1 LNIDLTAFSA
11 ELLSAQEVIP
21 RARII
26 AQALTQVL
34 PGAAVNVYVSG
45 LHNGEEVW
53 IPRAC
58 SGEQS
63 VRAARLAINEGTLGQ
78 AAETREPVVFDTS
91 KIAREQYAHLDVRRT
106 MRSLA
111 YVPLESK
118 GTLAGLVEILSFDST
133 LTIENIELLEPFAA
147 ISAAALATARNY
159 EHERNESLSSITR
172 LAQLYDL
179 EKTFSSTL
187 EMDELLPIIGDKFRE
202 VMECRAI
209 NVWLLRGDESLEMMY
224 QSGSD
229 PTTPGV
235 GSVQQ
240 IEGGIPGRVSDSGE
254 AVLITDAVD
263 ERLGERSVT
272 VTEGGVHTLLV
283 APIIDKGALV
293 GVVEAVNKLDGK
305 AFDDDDLFALTSV
318 TETASTALH
327 NASMLLAERK
337 VEILETL
344 VTVSHEITSTL
355 NLERMLQT
363 IVTAPHAVIPYDRA
377 AIALQQR
384 GRFKLSAVTGV
395 NQVNAD
401 APDIAP
407 LNGILQW
414 AALAEEV
421 VNVRQHGDE
430 VESDREETRA
440 KFQKY
445 FADSGMRG
453 FYAVPL
459 NDDTGRVGILSV
471 ESSDPDFLTQVHIE
485 LLDVLASQA
494 TVALR
499 NAQMYKEVPFI
510 SVLEPVL
517 ERKRKF
523 MAMEKTRRTMI
534 SVAAIA
540 AVIFLVLL
548 PLPMRLDGDAV
559 VAPGHRAQVQP
570 EFEGVVEKVF
580 VHEGEAVKQ
589 GQVLAQMDAWDRR
602 TTVAAT
608 QAKYQAA
615 LLQMDH
621 SLASNDG
628 AEAGIQRVQADY
640 WKAEVSHAQEM
651 LDRAQ
656 LRSPI
661 DGVVATPHV
670 DTFAGRRMQF
680 GDTFAEVVDASSAV
694 VDVAIDAADVGLLRV
709 GQNAAVKLN
718 SYPTRTFHGTVT
730 VVSPK
735 GEVQNG
741 DRYFFARV
749 AVDNPDAAIRAG
761 MEGRAKVSA
770 GWRTSGYVLF
780 RRPALWMYAKIWNW
794 FGW

>member
-1 LNIDLTAFSA
+1 
-11 ELLSAQEVIP
+11 
-21 RARII
+21 
-26 AQALTQVL
+26 
-34 PGAAVNVYVSG
+34 
-45 LHNGEEVW
+45 
-53 IPRAC
+53 
-58 SGEQS
+58 
-63 VRAARLAINEGTLGQ
+63 
-78 AAETREPVVFDTS
+78 
-91 KIAREQYAHLDVRRT
+91 
-106 MRSLA
+106 
-111 YVPLESK
+111 
-118 GTLAGLVEILSFDST
+118 
-133 LTIENIELLEPFAA
+133 
-147 ISAAALATARNY
+147 
-159 EHERNESLSSITR
+159 
-172 LAQLYDL
+172 
-179 EKTFSSTL
+179 
-187 EMDELLPIIGDKFRE
+187 
-202 VMECRAI
+202 
-209 NVWLLRGDESLEMMY
+209 
-224 QSGSD
+224 
-229 PTTPGV
+229 
-235 GSVQQ
+235 
-240 IEGGIPGRVSDSGE
+240 
-254 AVLITDAVD
+254 
-263 ERLGERSVT
+263 
-272 VTEGGVHTLLV
+272 
-283 APIIDKGALV
+283 
-293 GVVEAVNKLDGK
+293 
-305 AFDDDDLFALTSV
+305 
-318 TETASTALH
+318 
-327 NASMLLAERK
+327 
-337 VEILETL
+337 
-344 VTVSHEITSTL
+344 
-355 NLERMLQT
+355 
-363 IVTAPHAVIPYDRA
+363 
-377 AIALQQR
+377 
-384 GRFKLSAVTGV
+384 
-395 NQVNAD
+395 
-401 APDIAP
+401 
-407 LNGILQW
+407 
-414 AALAEEV
+414 
-421 VNVRQHGDE
+421 
-430 VESDREETRA
+430 
-440 KFQKY
+440 
-445 FADSGMRG
+445 
-453 FYAVPL
+453 
-459 NDDTGRVGILSV
+459 
-471 ESSDPDFLTQVHIE
+471 VHIE

-523 MAMEKTRRTMI
+523 MALEKTRRTMI

-718 SYPTRTFHGTVT
+718 SYPTRTFHGTVK

-780 RRPALWMYAKIWNW
+780 RRPALWIYAKIWNW

>member
-1 LNIDLTAFSA
+1 LNIDLTAFSI
-11 ELLSAQEVIP
+11 ELLAAQEVIP

-26 AQALTQVL
+26 AYALTQAF
-34 PGAAVNVYVSG
+34 PGTAVNVYATGS
-45 LHNGEEVW
+45 HDDEDVW
-53 IPRAC
+53 VPRAW
-58 SGEQS
+58 SGERS
-63 VRAARLAINEGTLGQ
+63 VRAPRLPIDEGTLGQ
-78 AAETREPVVFDTS
+78 AAESRTLLAFDTS
-91 KIAREQYAHLDVRRT
+91 EITREQYAHLDVRRT
-106 MRSLA
+106 LLSLA
-111 YVPLESK
+111 YVPLENK
-118 GTLAGLVEILSFDST
+118 GTLAGLVEILSFDSKV
-133 LTIENIELLEPFAA
+133 TIDKIRSLEAFAG
-147 ISAAALATARNY
+147 ISAAALATALNY
-159 EHERNESLSSITR
+159 ERERNESLSSITR
-172 LAQLYDL
+172 LTQLYDL

-187 EMDELLPIIGDKFRE
+187 EMDQLLPIIGDKFRE
-202 VMECRAI
+202 VMECRAV

-240 IEGGIPGRVSDSGE
+240 IAGGIPGQVSDSGE
-254 AVLITDAVD
+254 AVLITDAHD
-263 ERLGERSVT
+263 ERLGERSAS

-283 APIIDKGALV
+283 VPIIDKGALV

-305 AFDDDDLFALTSV
+305 AFDDDDEFALTSV

-377 AIALQQR
+377 AIALEQR

-395 NQVNAD
+395 SQVHAD

-445 FADSGMRG
+445 FAVSGMRG

-459 NDDTGRVGILSV
+459 NDDTGRVGILSL

-523 MAMEKTRRTMI
+523 MALEKTRRTMI
-534 SVAAIA
+534 GVAAIA

-602 TTVAAT
+602 TTMAAT

-694 VDVAIDAADVGLLRV
+694 VDVAIDAEDIGLLRV
-709 GQNAAVKLN
+709 GQNAAVKLH

-735 GEVQNG
+735 SEVQNG

-780 RRPALWMYAKIWNW
+780 RRPVLWMYAKIWNW